1 MLVVDERM
9 GRMIEKVDP
18 VGSCVTRNGRRRG
31 PVAALAIACGLLQ
44 LVASLQ
50 TQSGLSILAWLAH
63 PHSHAL
69 LAVIDG
75 SHIDLIYS
83 HDLVRHADA
92 DEVEAHLHSDPG
104 DDHVVHMTSDDA
116 RVAQRIPLPD
126 VAPTFATISFV
137 SMLRPTASAPSPA
150 SLRAVSSFA
159 RRSVV
164 LRI

>member
-1 MLVVDERM
+1 
-9 GRMIEKVDP
+9 MIEKVQP
-18 VGSCVTRNGRRRG
+18 VGSCITRNGRRRRPAG
-31 PVAALAIACGLLQ
+31 ALVIACGLLQ

-75 SHIDLIYS
+75 SHIDLVYS
-83 HDLVRHADA
+83 HDPVHHADA
-92 DEVEAHLHSDPG
+92 DEVEAHLHGNPG

-116 RVAQRIPLPD
+116 RIARRMPPPD
-126 VAPTFATISFV
+126 VPPTFAATHFV
-137 SMLRPTASAPSPA
+137 PILRTAARPPSPA
-150 SLRAVSSFA
+150 PLRAVPSFS

-164 LRI
+164 LRT